1 MDPTD
6 HEPDEVARLIGYFS
20 MTSSH
25 APNRPPVSTA
35 ISSVR
40 SNFVIIVT
48 FTRKLVIFFI
58 AAQPQVI
65 AVVLTFA

>member
-1 MDPTD
+1 
-6 HEPDEVARLIGYFS
+6 
-20 MTSSH
+20 
-25 APNRPPVSTA
+25 PPVSTA

-40 SNFVIIVT
+40 SNFAIIVT

-65 AVVLTFA
+65 AVDLTFA